1 MCGFSSPSVH
11 FRDDALLKLVRL
23 LMLNASGLDPGR

>member
-1 MCGFSSPSVH
+1 MCGFSSSVH

-23 LMLNASGLDPGR
+23 LMLNASGLDPGW